1 MPLSFPNIGNAA
13 QTICGADHLVCAGP
27 PGPALSVE
35 EPKAF
40 DNCDRPTRASAAVQ
54 GDRPGDRPTIN
65 AGIRLREK
73 YAALRFSVQRRTSVR
88 RAVSRRYCTRA
99 ATAASH
105 ASQTAA
111 MRLVG
116 AS

>member
-1 MPLSFPNIGNAA
+1 MLHNLS
-13 QTICGADHLVCAGP
+13 ADHLVCAGP

-54 GDRPGDRPTIN
+54 GARPGDPPTIN
-65 AGIRLREK
+65 AGSRLGEK

-88 RAVSRRYCTRA
+88 RAVSRRYCT
-99 ATAASH
+99 H
-105 ASQTAA
+105 APPPPLPMLPKRRTKGICGRGFFGVCEIQT
-111 MRLVG
+111 
-116 AS
+116 